1 MSKRSSGYSLG
12 YSLMEALTVVAIIG
26 MIALCAVPAFANYR
40 RRMSVM
46 AAADQLRSILRLTRS
61 RAIAANHNVGVKFIA
76 GREWT
81 YAIYEDGNGN
91 GVLNDDIARGI
102 DRRVF
107 GPAVVMPSFHIA
119 TIGLLRTTVKDP
131 DGDPLDPG
139 ASPVQFGRSTIC
151 SFSPVGSGTPGTVYL
166 VDGGGQ
172 LWAARCTGAGG
183 RVRVLRYDGARK
195 KWETR

>member
-1 MSKRSSGYSLG
+1 VSKRSSGYSLIE
-12 YSLMEALTVVAIIG
+12 LLTVVAIIG
-26 MIALCAVPAFANYR
+26 LIALCAVPAFANYR

-46 AAADQLRSILRLTRS
+46 AAADQLRGIFRLARS
-61 RAIAANHNVGVKFIA
+61 RAIALNRNVGVKFIA

-102 DRRVF
+102 DRRIF

-119 TIGLLRTTVKDP
+119 TIGLLTVTVKDP
-131 DGDPLDPG
+131 DGDALKPD

-166 VDGGGQ
+166 IDGGGQ

-183 RVRVLRYDGARK
+183 RVRVLRYDGGRK